1 MQTGHKIGHCSG
13 FVVEVMHRMLILR
26 TKLFYK
32 RYRLVNMRPQFTI
45 FVALFVLLF
54 QVVAPTTATAASDV
68 YTINRFEVTLDQQ
81 NSTRARQEA
90 IDKATREGFAQLLR
104 SLTAQSAADKIPQI
118 LENTNYN
125 QVLEQYDL
133 LEESTSPQYRA
144 VFKLEYSRSYIRNL
158 LKQYSVAFTEVGAGT
173 VLLLPLLELQMSS
186 LLWEETNPW
195 RVKLE
200 QAAKKSNLVRFVLP
214 IGDPQEMMMLTPE
227 MVAFGASDMIQE
239 VAKKYDAPVA
249 VVARFK
255 MGMLNGQREA
265 LLDLT
270 WHGENVEP
278 QYLQVPLKSD
288 EGLDAAM
295 TEVADQAIKA
305 LEEAWRKL
313 YVVEL
318 DKPGRLLVHYKV
330 GDLQSLETLRKQLA
344 GVPIV
349 NDVLLRAVSKEQS
362 VFQVNYYGTPEKLKT
377 LAGDQQ
383 VSLLNWGT
391 HWVVDLGSVEANTT
405 AYGPQP
411 ESPAFFRH
419 NAPEQAIEE
428 EHISYD
434 Y

>member
-1 MQTGHKIGHCSG
+1 
-13 FVVEVMHRMLILR
+13 
-26 TKLFYK
+26 
-32 RYRLVNMRPQFTI
+32 MRPKFTT
-45 FVALFVLLF
+45 VAALFMVIFQLLM
-54 QVVAPTTATAASDV
+54 PITASAANDV
-68 YTINRFEVTLDQQ
+68 YTLERFEVQLEQQ
-81 NSTRARQEA
+81 NSARARQEA
-90 IDKATREGFAQLLR
+90 IEKATREGFGQLLR
-104 SLTAQSAADKIPQI
+104 SLVAQSAWDKIPQI
-118 LENTNYN
+118 LENTDYN

-133 LEESTSPQYRA
+133 LEETTTPSYRA
-144 VFKLEYSRSYIRNL
+144 VFKLEYSRGYIRNL
-158 LKQYSVAFTEVGAGT
+158 LKQYSVAFTEVSAGT

-200 QAAKKSNLVRFVLP
+200 EAAKNANLVKFVLP

-270 WHGENVEP
+270 WHGENVQP

-295 TEVADQAIKA
+295 TEVAAKAIEA

-330 GDLQSLETLRKQLA
+330 GDLQSLESLRKQLA
-344 GVPIV
+344 GIPIV

-362 VFQVNYYGTPEKLKT
+362 VFQVNYYGTPEKLKA
-377 LAGDQQ
+377 LAGEQK

-391 HWVVDLGSVEANTT
+391 HWVVDLGSVEANST

-411 ESPAFFRH
+411 ESPAFIT
-419 NAPEQAIEE
+419 PTELEE

>member
-1 MQTGHKIGHCSG
+1 
-13 FVVEVMHRMLILR
+13 
-26 TKLFYK
+26 
-32 RYRLVNMRPQFTI
+32 MRPK
-45 FVALFVLLF
+45 FVFITALFFVLF
-54 QVVAPTTATAASDV
+54 QMVAPQTATAANDV
-68 YTINRFEVTLDQQ
+68 YTIDRYEVTLDEQ
-81 NSTRARQEA
+81 NSARARQEA
-90 IDKATREGFAQLLR
+90 VEKATREGFAQLLR
-104 SLTAQSAADKIPQI
+104 SLASQNASSKIPEI
-118 LENTNYN
+118 LANTNYN

-133 LEESTSPQYRA
+133 LEESTIPQYRA
-144 VFKLEYSRSYIRNL
+144 AFKLEFNRAYIRNL

-200 QAAKKSNLVRFVLP
+200 EAAKKSNLVRFVLP
-214 IGDPQEMMMLTPE
+214 LGDPQEMMMLTPE

-239 VAKKYDAPVA
+239 VAKRYDAPVA

-255 MGMLNGQREA
+255 MGMLDGQREA

-278 QYLQVPLKSD
+278 QYLQLPLKSD

-295 TEVADQAIKA
+295 TKVAEEAIKA

-330 GDLQSLETLRKQLA
+330 GDLQALEGLRKKLS
-344 GVPIV
+344 GVAIV

-362 VFQVNYYGTPEKLKT
+362 VFQVNYYGTPEKLQT
-377 LAGDQQ
+377 LAAEQQ

-405 AYGPQP
+405 AYGPKP
-411 ESPAFFRH
+411 ESPSFFK
-419 NAPEQAIEE
+419 APQQQIEE
-428 EHISYD
+428 EHVGYD